1 MPRVVLRRLLLA
13 AATGAL
19 GCASHPT
26 PPAMTQPGPV
36 VIVPTAPLRPADLR
50 AEMPLDQVP
59 PHPRLPAKL
68 NDSSAPLPPIEAV
81 QDFAQAR
88 IAMLDNERYTAI
100 NLLEKAAALDPDSFE
115 LNETL
120 GQLYQGNATS
130 DDRSIEAYERAAA
143 IDPDHL
149 DLQINLGRQYLASG
163 KTSLGIRHLLLAL
176 QTTDYNQDDP
186 AAAEVELF
194 LSNALAQQGYARAAI
209 TLLERL
215 SVRLSSPSMGMRSRP
230 AMLLLLQHPEGVTLQ
245 IGTLEQKRGRY
256 KEALAAYQEV
266 ARDDPDNVEV
276 QGRII
281 QTLIA
286 MGRHDEA
293 ADRAAGLV
301 VQSQVREPSLS
312 LLRESLR
319 DAGGDLA
326 VSDELG
332 RLYQQHPRIRQLLFA
347 RLDLLHELGRGEAAG
362 QVLADAAAAHPDD
375 QELSARQFHALAD
388 RGDRAGAAALII
400 RITARHPEWTA
411 ESLDLFDELLRPS
424 STGRLMLADL
434 RGLKLDPSEEA
445 AQLYWIAR
453 YGMSWHRDGIA
464 RAAIERAVAAK
475 PVFPPAYREQLEFI
489 LSRVQGNPTANPSAD
504 ALARQ
509 AAQSDPSLAAELRGL
524 ILLRLNQPAEALQ
537 ELAAAMRTGPNDAQV
552 EMEYAQANSG
562 NNDDQAFESAMW
574 KLLSDHPTFDDGYLT
589 LYSYYVARGSEAMCD
604 RVLSTWLA
612 TQPDSVGALRLQVLD
627 YFRGNRADAAEGI
640 LLRLMNSQGNDPD
653 VLGTVVKIYSQ
664 TGKPEALPQKLEDR
678 LAHDRGNFA
687 AVSALAD
694 LYEEAHRPADVSRVL
709 DASRL
714 YEAHDPDVLYD
725 LSSLY
730 LENDQKDVAKDVLRQ
745 VLALDPTHAGASN
758 DLGYFLAEQGQ
769 NLTQAQALIRRA
781 VDAEPFNSSFLDS
794 MGWVLYKLGRFAE
807 AQKFLERAA
816 GPDADPVVLDH
827 LGDDQYRLGDK
838 EAASKSWKQ
847 AGDRL
852 LAAGDSRDDLK
863 GLQQQLLQKQQE
875 LDAGRPVNV
884 APSTQPAATQPQA
897 DRAP

>member
-1 MPRVVLRRLLLA
+1 MPRVILRRLLLA
-13 AATGAL
+13 AATGTL
-19 GCASHPT
+19 GCATHR
-26 PPAMTQPGPV
+26 PAPVPITQPSAPV
-36 VIVPTAPLRPADLR
+36 VIVPTPMPRLAELR
-50 AEMPLDQVP
+50 AELPLERVP
-59 PHPRLPAKL
+59 PHPRLTKPSH
-68 NDSSAPLPPIEAV
+68 DTSAPLPPIEAV
-81 QDFAQAR
+81 RDFAQAR

-176 QTTDYNQDDP
+176 QTTDYSQDDP

-194 LSNALAQQGYARAAI
+194 LSNALSQQGYARAAI

-256 KEALAAYQEV
+256 QRALAAYQEV
-266 ARDDPDNVEV
+266 ARSDPANVEV

-281 QTLIA
+281 QTLTA

-293 ADRAAGLV
+293 AERAADLV

-312 LLRESLR
+312 LLRDSLR
-319 DAGGDLA
+319 DAGGDAA
-326 VSDELG
+326 VSDLLG
-332 RLYQQHPRIRQLLFA
+332 RLYQQHPKIRQLLFA
-347 RLDLLHELGRGEAAG
+347 QLDLLHTLGQTAEAEKA
-362 QVLADAAAAHPDD
+362 LSNAAAAHPDD
-375 QELSARQFHALAD
+375 LELSARQFHALEA
-388 RGDRAGAAALII
+388 RGDRAGAASLLIKV
-400 RITARHPEWTA
+400 TARRPEWA
-411 ESLDLFDELLRPS
+411 PEAIDLFDELLRPT
-424 STGRLMLADL
+424 STGRLTLAEL
-434 RGLKLDPSEEA
+434 RSLTLDASEEPA
-445 AQLYWIAR
+445 RLYWIAR
-453 YGMSWHRDGIA
+453 YAATWHRDGIA
-464 RAAIERAVAAK
+464 RAAIERAVAIG
-475 PVFPPAYREQLEFI
+475 PVFAPAYREQLDFI
-489 LSRVQGNPTANPSAD
+489 LSRVQGSPTTNASAD
-504 ALARQ
+504 TLAKE
-509 AAQSDPSLAAELRGL
+509 AAQSNPALGAELRGL
-524 ILLRLNQPAEALQ
+524 ILLQLKQPAEALQ
-537 ELAAAMRTGPNDAQV
+537 ELAAAMRRGPNDAQV
-552 EMEYAQANSG
+552 EMEYAQANSS
-562 NNDDQAFESAMW
+562 NNDDQGFESAMW
-574 KLLSDHPTFDDGYLT
+574 KLLSDHPTYDDGYLA
-589 LYSYYVARGSEAMCD
+589 LYSYYVARGSEAMDD

-612 TQPDSVGALRLQVLD
+612 AEPDSVGALRLQAND
-627 YFRGNRADAAEGI
+627 YFRANRADAAEGI
-640 LLRLMNSQGNDPD
+640 LQRLFESRGDDPE
-653 VLGTVVKIYSQ
+653 VLGAIAAFYTR
-664 TGKPEALPQKLEDR
+664 TGKPDALPQKLEDR
-678 LAHDRGNFA
+678 LSQDPGNFA
-687 AVSALAD
+687 AVSALAE
-694 LYEEAHRPADVSRVL
+694 LYEDAHRPADVTRVL
-709 DASRL
+709 NASRS
-714 YEAHDPDVLYD
+714 YEANDPDVLYD

-730 LENDQKDVAKDVLRQ
+730 LQNDQKDIAKDALRQ
-745 VLALDPTHAGASN
+745 VLAIDPAHAGAAN

-769 NLTQAQALIRRA
+769 SLIEAEALIRRA

-794 MGWVLYKLGRFAE
+794 MGWVLYKLGRFSE

-838 EAASKSWKQ
+838 DAASKSWKQ
-847 AGDRL
+847 AGERL

-884 APSTQPAATQPQA
+884 APATQPAQ
-897 DRAP
+897 